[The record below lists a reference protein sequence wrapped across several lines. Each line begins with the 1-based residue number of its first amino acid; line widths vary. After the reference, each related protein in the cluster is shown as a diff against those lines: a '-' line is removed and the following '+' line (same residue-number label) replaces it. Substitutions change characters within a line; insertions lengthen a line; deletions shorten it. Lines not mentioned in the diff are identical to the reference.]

1 MMSSVLWVMLAYR
14 LPREPST
21 PRIALW
27 RSLRR
32 LGAVQVLDG
41 LAALPLGPET
51 RERIEWLAEEVRDAG
66 GTASVWL
73 AEPASPAHQ
82 RELQAQV
89 REAVASDY
97 REVIEAA
104 GGAGPGAVSRL
115 RGALERIDARD
126 WLRVPERKR
135 AHAAVDSLAAPMEAR
150 R

>member
-1 MMSSVLWVMLAYR
+1 MSSVQWVMLAYR

-32 LGAVQVLDG
+32 LGALQVLDG
-41 LAALPLGPET
+41 LVALPLDPHT
-51 RERIEWLAEEVRDAG
+51 RERLDWLAEDVRDAG
-66 GTASVWL
+66 GEASVWL
-73 AEPASPAHQ
+73 AEPASRAQQ
-82 RELQAQV
+82 RELETRL
-89 REAVASDY
+89 REAVAADY

-104 GGAGPGAVSRL
+104 RTGDQRAVTRL
-115 RGALERIDARD
+115 RAALERIDARD

-135 AHAAVDSLAAPMEAR
+135 AHAAVDALTTRTEAR